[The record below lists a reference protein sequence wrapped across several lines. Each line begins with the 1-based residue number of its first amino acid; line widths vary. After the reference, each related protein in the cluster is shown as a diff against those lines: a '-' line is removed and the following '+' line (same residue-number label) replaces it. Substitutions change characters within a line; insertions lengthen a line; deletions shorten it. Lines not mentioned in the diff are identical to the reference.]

1 MTQPD
6 APNPGNFLPLSP
18 QQFHILLSLARQDRH
33 GYGVIQDVAARTGET
48 MGTGTL
54 YTAIA
59 RLADLELIEEKDEDD
74 GRRRYYR
81 LTRLGR
87 AVLDA
92 ETVRLEALV
101 RLARREG
108 LGRRPGTRPAP
119 AKGRP

>member
-1 MTQPD
+1 MTQRPAAQPRD
-6 APNPGNFLPLSP
+6 FLPLSP

-33 GYGVIQDVAARTGET
+33 GYGVIQDVAARTGQT

-59 RLADLELIEEKDEDD
+59 RLAALELIEDTGEED
-74 GRRRYYR
+74 GRRRHYR

-92 ETVRLEALV
+92 EAARLEALV
-101 RLARREG
+101 RFARQEG
-108 LGRRPGTRPAP
+108 LGGRPTRPSP

>member
-1 MTQPD
+1 MTQRA
-6 APNPGNFLPLSP
+6 APNPSDFLPLSA

-59 RLADLELIEEKDEDD
+59 RLADLELIEDTDEDD
-74 GRRRYYR
+74 GRRRRYR

-87 AVLDA
+87 SVLRA
-92 ETVRLEALV
+92 EAARLEALV
-101 RLARREG
+101 RFAREEG
-108 LGRRPGTRPAP
+108 LA
-119 AKGRP
+119 

>member
-1 MTQPD
+1 MTQP
-6 APNPGNFLPLSP
+6 ALRTPANFLPLSP
-18 QQFHILLSLARQDRH
+18 QQFHILLSLAREHRH

-59 RLADLELIEEKDEDD
+59 RLADLELIEETEEEG

-87 AVLDA
+87 AVLEA
-92 ETVRLEALV
+92 EAARLEALV
-101 RLARREG
+101 RLARQEG
-108 LGRRPGTRPAP
+108 ILGRPVRPAP
-119 AKGRP
+119 TRGRP

>member
-1 MTQPD
+1 MTQRAARDP
-6 APNPGNFLPLSP
+6 AEFLPLSA

-59 RLADLELIEEKDEDD
+59 RLADLELIEDTDEAA
-74 GRRRYYR
+74 GRRRLYR

-87 AVLDA
+87 SVLRA
-92 ETVRLEALV
+92 ETARLQALV
-101 RLARREG
+101 RFARQEG
-108 LGRRPGTRPAP
+108 LA
-119 AKGRP
+119 